1 MVARPP
7 SSVRLLRRVLVV
19 DDDAGA
25 LQQLTQLCEREGLEA
40 TAASS
45 LAVAQRELTARPFEL
60 VIADARSGAALL
72 PSLASP
78 LLVHAPAGDAAALE
92 LLEAGAWGRLPAPA
106 RAPELRAA
114 LRALEE
120 RERLR
125 REVGRFRRGPTPAAA
140 NADASVGN
148 PGGAAAPPAVSDL
161 GGRILSRAP
170 AMADIVRAV
179 SRYAAHKQTV
189 LVLGESGTGKELV
202 ARALH
207 DSGPRAAGP
216 FIPVLCG
223 AIPEAL
229 IESELFGHKKGSF
242 TDATRDKLGLFEAAT
257 GGTLFLDEVGE
268 LPLTVQVKLLRAL
281 QEEHIRR
288 LGDVT
293 DIAIDVRVVAATMRD
308 LPAEVAAGR
317 FREDLYY
324 RLNVLSIQLP
334 PLRERTGDLPVLVD
348 GLIARHAARLG
359 LPPPTV
365 SDDAMAII
373 NAYPWPG
380 NVRELENTI
389 ERALVLCDGDVIDTE
404 VLPDRLRARGA
415 AAAADASAGA
425 GSPGGIPA
433 MTAGDLS
440 IKKTSRAM
448 EKELIRRA
456 LAKTQGNRTNAA
468 KILEISHRALLYKI
482 KEYGLG

>member
-1 MVARPP
+1 MTMRPTRP
-7 SSVRLLRRVLVV
+7 LRLPTLL
-19 DDDAGA
+19 
-25 LQQLTQLCEREGLEA
+25 L
-40 TAASS
+40 
-45 LAVAQRELTARPFEL
+45 
-60 VIADARSGAALL
+60 LL
-72 PSLASP
+72 PTLVALAGCPSRP
-78 LLVHAPAGDAAALE
+78 INQV
-92 LLEAGAWGRLPAPA
+92 
-106 RAPELRAA
+106 APELRAA

-125 REVGRFRRGPTPAAA
+125 REVGRFRRSPAPAPAGAGSAA
-140 NADASVGN
+140 ESA
-148 PGGAAAPPAVSDL
+148 PAVSDL

-189 LVLGESGTGKELV
+189 LVLGESGTGKELI

-334 PLRERTGDLPVLVD
+334 PLRERTGDLPILVD

-365 SDDAMAII
+365 SDDAFAIL

-389 ERALVLCDGDVIDTE
+389 ERALVLCDGDVIDAE
-404 VLPDRLRARGA
+404 VLPDRLRARSAAATEAGA
-415 AAAADASAGA
+415 A
-425 GSPGGIPA
+425 GGIPA
-433 MTAGDLS
+433 MTASDLS

>member
-19 DDDAGA
+19 DDEAGA
-25 LQQLTQLCEREGLEA
+25 LQQVTQLCEREGLEA

-78 LLVHAPAGDAAALE
+78 LLVHAPAGDTAALE

-125 REVGRFRRGPTPAAA
+125 REVGRFRRSPAPAEAAA
-140 NADASVGN
+140 
-148 PGGAAAPPAVSDL
+148 AAGSAAPAVSDL

-189 LVLGESGTGKELV
+189 LVLGESGTGKELI

-334 PLRERTGDLPVLVD
+334 PLRERTGDLPILVD

-365 SDDAMAII
+365 SDDAFAVL

-404 VLPDRLRARGA
+404 VLPDRLRARSA
-415 AAAADASAGA
+415 AASAASDASA
-425 GSPGGIPA
+425 GGIPA
-433 MTAGDLS
+433 MTASDLS